1 MKTTRTAGIMLATG
15 LLALCLE
22 AQAQIY
28 KIVDKDGNVI
38 YTDQAPADG
47 TPPMELPELSVV
59 KTEPIQPEDSTPA
72 AGESEGAEPTLR
84 ELRRMYRDF
93 RITQPVPEETFWG
106 TSNSVVV
113 GWGTGTPLQPDMR
126 VRLLVDGEVQSETQ
140 DNMVALTLDR
150 GAHVVQ
156 AELLDGRGRRLVST
170 QPVTFFLHQGSENF
184 NRPRPQPKGGP

>member
-1 MKTTRTAGIMLATG
+1 MYDFIQKHRRAIQVVLFLFLIPPFVFFG
-15 LLALCLE
+15 
-22 AQAQIY
+22 
-28 KIVDKDGNVI
+28 VDRMDRPG
-38 YTDQAPADG
+38 G
-47 TPPMELPELSVV
+47 TETVAS
-59 KTEPIQPEDSTPA
+59 I
-72 AGESEGAEPTLR
+72 G
-84 ELRRMYRDF
+84 DF